1 MGQAQSFT
9 MWRALMHVRSQWR
22 KMYARLVSIPAVTLS
37 AIATAIAI
45 LSKLS
50 IAAASDDIPV
60 LPTPLPRVEQAS
72 FTVVFEGIASYYA
85 HAFHGR
91 RTAHGSRFNM
101 YEFTA
106 AHRTLPFGTIL
117 RVTNTKTGE
126 CLLVQINDR
135 GPFVKRRVLDLSYA
149 AARALNLTLG
159 KVRAE
164 GFTPDDLAS
173 DTSALVFI
181 GSDYQPYRVPM
192 SGLATVELFSTFS
205 QALRAH
211 RMHAADKDMALAIL
225 PASDDSTKEKFLYAL
240 VRLSP
245 LVRFDD
251 SIAAAFPPP

>member
-1 MGQAQSFT
+1 
-9 MWRALMHVRSQWR
+9 
-22 KMYARLVSIPAVTLS
+22 MYARLVSIPAVTLG

-50 IAAASDDIPV
+50 IAAASDDIP
-60 LPTPLPRVEQAS
+60 THTAPLPRVEPAS
-72 FTVVFEGIASYYA
+72 FTIVFDGIASYYA

-126 CLLVQINDR
+126 CLLVQVNDR

-149 AARALNLTLG
+149 AARALNLYLG

-164 GFTPDDLAS
+164 GFTPDDIARDSL
-173 DTSALVFI
+173 ALVFI
-181 GSDYQPYRVPM
+181 GLDYQPYRVQ
-192 SGLATVELFSTFS
+192 SSAFTIVELLSTFT

-211 RMHAADKDMALAIL
+211 RLHAADRDMALAIL
-225 PASDDSTKEKFLYAL
+225 PAAEEGTKEKFRYAL

-245 LVRFDD
+245 LVHFDD
-251 SIAAAFPPP
+251 SIAAAFPSP